1 MDFLCCAY
9 TAVER
14 MVYKPFLT
22 LSDTNSHY
30 SEPSA
35 CLEAWKPL
43 CSWSHSCDTAQA
55 FGIRSVERELRS
67 GAEGPHKHPST
78 VNIHLPAPHDLICC
92 VNPAGGS
99 PRPLPCCSSE
109 GLGTWCRAQP
119 ALLKKKVGLK
129 LAARQKHPLLFPEHF
144 TKAGRFTPSSIFTTI
159 AETTKNI

>member
-1 MDFLCCAY
+1 MDFLCCTY
-9 TAVER
+9 MAVER

-22 LSDTNSHY
+22 FSDTNSHY

-43 CSWSHSCDTAQA
+43 CNWSHSCDTAQA
-55 FGIRSVERELRS
+55 FGIRSVEKELRS
-67 GAEGPHKHPST
+67 RAEGPHKHPST

-99 PRPLPCCSSE
+99 PRALPCCSSE

-119 ALLKKKVGLK
+119 AFMKKKSWPETCSQAK
-129 LAARQKHPLLFPEHF
+129 ASLAFPWAFYQSRQIY
-144 TKAGRFTPSSIFTTI
+144 SILDFYYHCR
-159 AETTKNI
+159 NN